1 MASLRQRRKAT
12 PELERRTSVESYSS
26 NSSSTIHRRT
36 QSSGWFSIDV
46 LKILRDD
53 VSKMSS
59 TANDAATTDPLNLC
73 CNSNF
78 RDMFLPLNVDTK
90 DYSPERKIR
99 RQSTCSDETGER
111 SLSPHELEDLI
122 RQLSFSPSRKREK
135 STDTADGDGSL
146 SSFDSSD
153 THCKNTIRYLRRCSS
168 SSPLMGLQF
177 LPD

>member
-1 MASLRQRRKAT
+1 M
-12 PELERRTSVESYSS
+12 
-26 NSSSTIHRRT
+26 
-36 QSSGWFSIDV
+36 
-46 LKILRDD
+46 
-53 VSKMSS
+53 SKT
-59 TANDAATTDPLNLC
+59 TANDAAATDPLNLC

-78 RDMFLPLNVDTK
+78 RNMFLPLNVDMK
-90 DYSPERKIR
+90 DYSSERKIR

-135 STDTADGDGSL
+135 RTDNADGDGSL

-153 THCKNTIRYLRRCSS
+153 THRKNTMRYLRRCSS